1 MGSPTMLGRARE
13 LERVRALLDDPTA
26 RLVSLRG
33 PPGVGKSTLARALVA
48 SLRAEVRAVVSVS
61 LDGLRERAEV
71 LAALSS
77 ALAHPSPSD
86 DPRVVLDRVARALD
100 EGAVTLVLDGV
111 DGAREALAAALRD
124 LLDATERARVVAC
137 AWRRLGLAEEHV
149 VALEPLAPDDAT
161 QLFRR
166 RVAQL
171 APARR
176 VTDDE
181 LGALVARTGGL
192 PLAVEVV
199 AARVASLG
207 AAAVLASLDAHGL
220 AGGALDRALD
230 AAWEH
235 LAPDDRRA
243 LAALSLFRAPF
254 GADDAAALLARPDA
268 LDALERLVAASL
280 VVADDAPS
288 GPRFALLDGV
298 RDHAARRLD
307 DPRALARRHAL
318 AFARPRPALDAP
330 GAWGRLAAAR
340 ADLLAAWRWG
350 VENDP
355 ALALRVALALDP
367 LLVAQGPVALHREVL
382 RGSLARAPDDAPIAA
397 RVDLGLALG
406 RIDMIRG
413 RARAALGPWAQAHA
427 LAERL
432 GDPARVGWATAY
444 LAVALR
450 PLGRLDEARAHARRA
465 FEAGAAVE
473 DLALV
478 AIARHALACVHHG
491 AGDLDAADAEWERAL
506 ATAVVA
512 RSPRLQ
518 GIMHANLA
526 RTAWDRGDPDRCAR
540 HAALARAA
548 LSSRDDRFHLARVDV
563 LDGLL
568 AARAG
573 RHDEAAALLDRALDV
588 ATAHDDLD
596 GALEIREALAAVAL
610 DRDDREL
617 AARHV
622 ALFAA
627 AAQVADD
634 VAWPARVAALQARLR
649 PVAAPR
655 RAVLRLARDGRT
667 LLLDGAPVD
676 LARRGPLRRVLVALF
691 EARLRQPG
699 EALDTHAV
707 LAAGWPGE
715 RMFPES
721 GAARVYMAVRRLRV
735 LGLDAVLTTTDGGYA
750 LDPHADAAWLDAPDC
765 QAM

>member
-1 MGSPTMLGRARE
+1 MLGRARE
-13 LERVRALLDDPTA
+13 LGRVRSLLDDPTA

-48 SLRAEVRAVVSVS
+48 SLRVEGRAVVSVS
-61 LDGLRERAEV
+61 LAGLRERAEV
-71 LAALSS
+71 LAALSA
-77 ALAHPSPSD
+77 ALARPSPSD

-100 EGAVTLVLDGV
+100 EGDVTLVLDGV
-111 DGAREALAAALRD
+111 DGAREALAVVLRD
-124 LLDATERARVVAC
+124 LLDATERARAVAC
-137 AWRRLGLAEEHV
+137 AWRRLGLVDEHV
-149 VALEPLAPDDAT
+149 VALEPLAPDDAA

-176 VTDDE
+176 VADDE
-181 LGALVARTGGL
+181 LRALVARTGGL
-192 PLAVEVV
+192 PLAVDVV

-220 AGGALDRALD
+220 AGDALDRALD

-280 VVADDAPS
+280 VVADDVPA

-307 DPRALARRHAL
+307 DPRALARRHAF
-318 AFARPRPALDAP
+318 AFARPRPPPDAP
-330 GAWGRLAAAR
+330 GAWECLAGAR

-355 ALALRVALALDP
+355 AVALNVALALDP

-382 RGSLARAPDDAPIAA
+382 RESLARAPDDAPLAA
-397 RVDLGLALG
+397 RLDLALALG

-413 RARAALGPWAQAHA
+413 RARAALGPWTQAHA
-427 LAERL
+427 LATRL
-432 GDPARVGWATAY
+432 RDPARVGWAAAY

-465 FEAGAAVE
+465 LEAGAAAE

-491 AGDLDAADAEWERAL
+491 AGDRDAADAEWERAL
-506 ATAVVA
+506 ASAAVA

-526 RTAWDRGDPDRCAR
+526 R
-540 HAALARAA
+540 
-548 LSSRDDRFHLARVDV
+548 VDV

-568 AARAG
+568 AARGG
-573 RHDEAAALLDRALDV
+573 RHDEAARILDRALDV

-617 AARHV
+617 AARLV

-649 PVAAPR
+649 PAAAPR

-691 EARLRQPG
+691 EARLRRPG

-750 LDPHADAAWLDAPDC
+750 LDPRADAAWLDAPDC